1 MVNRWG
7 QPAYAVPPDF
17 RSAVERNLSLS
28 VDNAVFRDN
37 SKFLAGSLST
47 KESVKF
53 WEQEI
58 LNEEQ
63 VHDKKKY
70 SPGSGKG

>member
-1 MVNRWG
+1 M
-7 QPAYAVPPDF
+7 
-17 RSAVERNLSLS
+17 SLS
-28 VDNAVFRDN
+28 ADNAVFRDN

-63 VHDKKKY
+63 VNEKRKILTWLREGLE
-70 SPGSGKG
+70 SRSF